1 MYFLDIYY
9 WKLATI
15 LKLKNKKGMKE
26 QKGQERRAAI
36 GRRHTRNQRPIHEG
50 QQLHDHSW
58 DGNERSSWAQI
69 RREKFE
75 TNQWNIFMQ

>member
-1 MYFLDIYY
+1 MYFLDICY

-36 GRRHTRNQRPIHEG
+36 GRRHTRNQSPIHEG
-50 QQLHDHSW
+50 QQLHDHS
-58 DGNERSSWAQI
+58 
-69 RREKFE
+69 
-75 TNQWNIFMQ
+75 